1 MRPAVMRSGS
11 AWSAVAAGILTIALF
26 PHNAEAADEAQPR
39 LGINLNGPAD
49 WNTELPFVDVF
60 RLSRPWISQR

>member
-1 MRPAVMRSGS
+1 MASK
-11 AWSAVAAGILTIALF
+11 
-26 PHNAEAADEAQPR
+26 

-60 RLSRPWISQR
+60 RFSRPWISHRTGAAWGQGPKPALDAQGWVTRLEPSRRSPGVW